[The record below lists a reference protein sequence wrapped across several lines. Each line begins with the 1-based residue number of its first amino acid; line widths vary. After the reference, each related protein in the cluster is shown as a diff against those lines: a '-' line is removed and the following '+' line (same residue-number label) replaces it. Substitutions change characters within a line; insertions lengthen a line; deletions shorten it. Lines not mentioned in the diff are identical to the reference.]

1 MISSVPLAYPP
12 LRRRRRRLRLVLS
25 SSASLRSI
33 SFPRS
38 LRSDSAGSRL
48 GVVARSIQLEVER
61 GHYLVEA
68 FRDLEAMVVGQQAR
82 KAMLGECPKKVA
94 RLIDLVNLPSNLREF
109 AGGQSQ
115 MAHLGFFIRVWSH
128 IKTHNLQVFF
138 HHQLPFAI
146 R

>member
-12 LRRRRRRLRLVLS
+12 LRRRRLLLS

-38 LRSDSAGSRL
+38 LGSDDSAGSRL